1 MDCAGFRH
9 GFCAVVGVLVVLS
22 SVLILYAARA
32 AVMAALAGLCLLL
45 FLAFSSGSS
54 SVRIVGCLVVFSVVL
69 GR

>member
-1 MDCAGFRH
+1 MGAVSCCS
-9 GFCAVVGVLVVLS
+9 FCAVSCGVL
-22 SVLILYAARA
+22 YAERA

-54 SVRIVGCLVVFSVVL
+54 SVCIVGCLVVFLVVL